1 MVMDLVYQ
9 ILNEIL
15 AIFRTGFNQVNVF
28 IGLII
33 ALIAA
38 FQLTSWKK
46 LWETALACL
55 LIHIVALVLAP
66 VIDHGAQPHLPPL
79 FENYFL
85 RNLLALYVGY
95 VVLIALFFFLRTRL
109 MKPAA
114 AHH

>member
-1 MVMDLVYQ
+1 MDVVLQV
-9 ILNEIL
+9 LNEVL
-15 AIFRTGFNQVNVF
+15 SIFRTGFNQVNVF
-28 IGLII
+28 IGIII
-33 ALIAA
+33 ALVAA
-38 FQLTSWKK
+38 FQLSRWRK

-109 MKPAA
+109 LKPAA